1 MVDTASQV
9 NDYTRALFAQDLYN
23 AGIGFYPT
31 RGNHEAADWATSYVG
46 SSADFR
52 HAYPQIVPGPL
63 ASLNNNTPTDITTAL
78 IPGPDL
84 TNDPPAAATGSP
96 FSVGVD
102 FSAPTAANLAND
114 SVSYAFDYNNAT
126 FMLLD
131 QFQSPDYYTSHILE
145 QQPWID
151 GTLAG
156 RLAHTH
162 AFVFTHKNILGGYHK
177 DNMFGGDLDDDPGDC
192 YGVDFGSLSPE
203 DQAAMV
209 AKINAENVFLASMQ
223 SNNVK
228 YVISGHD
235 HHHYNSIV
243 TSPDQRSKV
252 HQFITGS
259 DSSKFYDP
267 VPPFSANDLPVEQE
281 LHRIGYNIVTVDGP
295 RVTIDYYAD
304 ITPDNY
310 TGPFNF
316 VKRSSAGYSLNG
328 QEFVVG
334 KGAAYTVVAD
344 STAKALANGESGYVG
359 TSMRILS
366 GTNTSTAHNSDGR
379 PQSKAVN
386 TGWAPAQPGNFSD
399 KLTLWGL
406 ADIGTSRTDRI
417 VVSMS
422 YQAAS
427 VTDAQIN
434 SGLFCLC
441 SPSASGGWGNAV
453 DANVGGTT
461 IFVNGPWT
469 SAYGLGAY
477 GVDKATGTVWAVVN
491 HAGEFAVTLL
501 GLEIC
506 GPDGGGYVQV
516 TWPTQLLPGY
526 VLQFN
531 NDLTTTNWVTTTNRV
546 PASGRGFF
554 RLVKP

>member
-1 MVDTASQV
+1 
-9 NDYTRALFAQDLYN
+9 
-23 AGIGFYPT
+23 
-31 RGNHEAADWATSYVG
+31 
-46 SSADFR
+46 
-52 HAYPQIVPGPL
+52 
-63 ASLNNNTPTDITTAL
+63 
-78 IPGPDL
+78 
-84 TNDPPAAATGSP
+84 
-96 FSVGVD
+96 
-102 FSAPTAANLAND
+102 
-114 SVSYAFDYNNAT
+114 
-126 FMLLD
+126 
-131 QFQSPDYYTSHILE
+131 
-145 QQPWID
+145 
-151 GTLAG
+151 
-156 RLAHTH
+156 
-162 AFVFTHKNILGGYHK
+162 
-177 DNMFGGDLDDDPGDC
+177 
-192 YGVDFGSLSPE
+192 
-203 DQAAMV
+203 MV